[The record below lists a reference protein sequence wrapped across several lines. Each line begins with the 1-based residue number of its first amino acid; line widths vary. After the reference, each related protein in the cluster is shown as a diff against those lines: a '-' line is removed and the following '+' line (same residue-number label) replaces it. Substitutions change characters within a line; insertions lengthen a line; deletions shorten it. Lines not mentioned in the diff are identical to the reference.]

1 MAIDA
6 NILFQAGR
14 PTVQLDDPMNKL
26 AQLGQVQGLQ
36 NQNALAQLQLKQAQ
50 QQDQDRTAMANAY
63 QGAVD
68 PATGRVDY
76 AKVTG
81 NLAGAG
87 AGAAIPGV
95 QKSAAEAQ
103 KAQREADKA
112 TLEQAIQKQ
121 ALISQYAG
129 SATDQASWTAAR
141 NAVAQLGIDISQVPE
156 QFDPATA
163 KQLQLR
169 ALTGVQQLD
178 QHWKQQGY
186 DLDVRKQ
193 NEVERNNKAQNSVA
207 QGQLGVSQGQLG
219 VAQQRLAYDQS
230 QPKGVYDK
238 DNGIIVDP
246 RTGKSIAVTDQ
257 NGQPIGASGGK
268 PSGEYLKQATAY
280 QNMDDALTGYK
291 KVLSSFKTT
300 DSLSPSKRAELN
312 TAYQNAL
319 LQAKEIYNLGVLN
332 GGDERILTAIINN
345 PLDIHSALT
354 PRTALLKQA
363 EDLQGIVA
371 RANENSAKVNRQK
384 PVPLNSSKVPSGN
397 GAAPMVPP
405 DIGDLLNKYGG

>member
-26 AQLGQVQGLQ
+26 AQLGQVQGFQ

-129 SATDQASWTAAR
+129 SATDQTSWTAALK
-141 NAVAQLGIDISQVPE
+141 AVAQMGVDTSQIPE

-193 NEVERNNKAQNSVA
+193 TEVERNNQAQNKIAQGQLGVA
-207 QGQLGVSQGQLG
+207 QGQLGVAQAGLGLRRQELEAGKVPPGYRRTADGNLEAVPGGPADIKINKEANQRTQDAKDVLAIADEADQLLGKASNGPISSGYNQALGAFGSSTEAAQADAQLKVLQGAMVSKMPKMSG
-219 VAQQRLAYDQS
+219 PQS
-230 QPKGVYDK
+230 DK
-238 DNGIIVDP
+238 DVLLYREMAGQIGDP
-246 RTGKSIAVTDQ
+246 LVPIAQRRAALQTVRRLQ
-257 NGQPIGASGGK
+257 QKYLGQD
-268 PSGEYLKQATAY
+268 T
-280 QNMDDALTGYK
+280 
-291 KVLSSFKTT
+291 
-300 DSLSPSKRAELN
+300 
-312 TAYQNAL
+312 
-319 LQAKEIYNLGVLN
+319 
-332 GGDERILTAIINN
+332 
-345 PLDIHSALT
+345 
-354 PRTALLKQA
+354 
-363 EDLQGIVA
+363 
-371 RANENSAKVNRQK
+371 
-384 PVPLNSSKVPSGN
+384 
-397 GAAPMVPP
+397 AAPAAAAPAASSDGWSVTQV
-405 DIGDLLNKYGG
+405 K